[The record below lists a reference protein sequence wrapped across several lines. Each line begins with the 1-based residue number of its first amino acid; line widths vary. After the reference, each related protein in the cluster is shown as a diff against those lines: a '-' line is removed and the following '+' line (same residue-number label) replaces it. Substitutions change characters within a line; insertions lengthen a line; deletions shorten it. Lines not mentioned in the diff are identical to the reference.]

1 MLKTLIINETFYET
15 RFKNREE
22 FDSYIIETKENS
34 LSEYYDNLPKL
45 LEKFNRSP
53 NFQKKID
60 EIKNSIRKSKLCRSN
75 IRRTINQTLRHN
87 RSPKI
92 WIRKIYHITNI
103 IHHQRYTSR

>member
-60 EIKNSIRKSKLCRSN
+60 EIKIQFKNQNFAEVTFEEPLIKHYV
-75 IRRTINQTLRHN
+75 TIVA
-87 RSPKI
+87 PKFE
-92 WIRKIYHITNI
+92 
-103 IHHQRYTSR
+103 

>member
-60 EIKNSIRKSKLCRSN
+60 EIKIQFESQNFAEVTFEEPLIQHYV
-75 IRRTINQTLRHN
+75 TIVA
-87 RSPKI
+87 PKFE
-92 WIRKIYHITNI
+92 
-103 IHHQRYTSR
+103 